1 MELGKTPVPRRPEGP
16 VRAEYLRR
24 VRALLLR
31 SRASVGAVAV
41 LAVFGGFVIAAA
53 LVAHGAPG
61 GVATEGNVALVSYHG
76 PRDHEGGGGDHEGI
90 HFAIAG
96 NATEVLY
103 PGTTSPI
110 DLTFSNETKEP
121 ITLPATAI
129 TVTVTSPSSGC
140 RVRNF
145 QVQTLRAGLRIPAH
159 SVGVSLSSRG
169 ITPGRWP
176 RIKMLTTGVTQDA
189 CQGLTLTLHYSY
201 SPRGGG
207 DDH

>member
-1 MELGKTPVPRRPEGP
+1 MGAEH
-16 VRAEYLRR
+16 VRT
-24 VRALLLR
+24 VRALVLR
-31 SRASVGAVAV
+31 PRALVSAIVV
-41 LAVFGGFVIAAA
+41 LAVVGGFVVAVSA
-53 LVAHGAPG
+53 LSHGAPG
-61 GVATEGNVALVSYHG
+61 GVATEGNVALVVYHG

-90 HFAIAG
+90 HFTVAG

-103 PGTTSPI
+103 PGTSSPI
-110 DLTFSNETKEP
+110 DLIFSNETRKP

-140 RVRNF
+140 PAARNF
-145 QVQTLRAGLRIPAH
+145 QVETVRAGLRIPPRSA
-159 SVGVSLSSRG
+159 GVSLSSLG

-176 RIKMLTTGVTQDA
+176 HIKMRTTGVTQDA

-207 DDH
+207 DDR